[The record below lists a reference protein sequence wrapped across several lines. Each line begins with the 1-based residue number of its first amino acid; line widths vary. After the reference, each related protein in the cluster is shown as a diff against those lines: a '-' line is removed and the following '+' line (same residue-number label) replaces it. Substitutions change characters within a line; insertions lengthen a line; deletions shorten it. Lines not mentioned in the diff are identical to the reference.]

1 MGRGRIEYFKEPG
14 PTIRVHTLQR
24 SIYLQ
29 ICTLQNVGTNK
40 ICWPH
45 RHFCFAM
52 RDAKFLHLLQA
63 IYYFNFICLSMNSYT
78 SLCFSV
84 LLVSVATY
92 GQTDSTSSGKP
103 FAIKSGRIVYTFFA
117 ITSSG
122 ERVFTFDDWGN
133 TFKEEITTIQD
144 TAGIQKFLMAVKGAS
159 KSAADSVFNSIHP
172 ILALLPRRC

>member
-1 MGRGRIEYFKEPG
+1 
-14 PTIRVHTLQR
+14 
-24 SIYLQ
+24 
-29 ICTLQNVGTNK
+29 
-40 ICWPH
+40 
-45 RHFCFAM
+45 
-52 RDAKFLHLLQA
+52 
-63 IYYFNFICLSMNSYT
+63 MNSYT

-92 GQTDSTSSGKP
+92 GQTDSASSGKP

-159 KSAADSVFNSIHP
+159 KSTADSVFNSIHP